1 MTASLILASGSA
13 VRRELLQ
20 RLRLPFHWQATDTD
34 ETRLPG
40 ESPRALVVRLAL
52 AKARALAEQFPE
64 ALLIGADEVCAMGEQ
79 VYGKPMSVSA
89 ACEQLRCFSGQK
101 VEFLSALAVVRA
113 ADGTCHEAMV
123 PTTVLFRDLD
133 AQTIARYVEQ
143 DAPLECAGSFRSEG
157 LGPALCARMTSDDP
171 TALPGLPLMALAAIL
186 RRFGVVIP

>member
-1 MTASLILASGSA
+1 MTASLVLASGSA

-20 RLRLPFHWQATDTD
+20 RLRLPFHWEATAAD

-40 ESPRALVVRLAL
+40 ESPRELVARLAMT
-52 AKARALAEQFPE
+52 KARALAVRFPG
-64 ALLIGADEVCAMGEQ
+64 ALLIGADEVCAMGGQ
-79 VYGKPMSVSA
+79 VYGKPLTTEG
-89 ACEQLRCFSGQK
+89 ACAQLRRFSGRQ
-101 VEFLSALAVVRA
+101 VEFLSAIAVVRA

-133 AQTIARYVEQ
+133 APTITRYVEQ
-143 DAPLECAGSFRSEG
+143 DKPLECAGSFRSEG
-157 LGPALCARMTSDDP
+157 LGPALCTRMTSDDP